1 MRQMRNSFDMYPEQ
15 VVNLS
20 DQREGHGILL
30 LTESLGVRFIDGR
43 ARKLCHE
50 ICSEKGRN
58 HANFLPVSVMK
69 MCGEVRDLLRLR
81 NHSKDWEEFSVKRV
95 VKGTH
100 GQIFVCGIGLPNLI
114 GMKAGILLTL
124 DYIGS
129 RARPRLQKAMEQ
141 FKFTPR
147 EVMVVQNL
155 LRGGNSQQI
164 ADMLTISVQTVKE
177 HFKHIMEKTH
187 ASTRTGILLTLCGN
201 N

>member
-1 MRQMRNSFDMYPEQ
+1 MRQMKDSFDMYPEQ

-30 LTESLGVRFIDGR
+30 LTESLCVRFIDGR

-50 ICSEKGRN
+50 IRGEKGRN
-58 HANFLPVSVMK
+58 HANFLPVSLMK
-69 MCGEVRDLLRLR
+69 MCGEIKDLLRLR

-95 VKGTH
+95 VKGTQ
-100 GQIFVCGIGLPNLI
+100 GQIFVCGIGLPYLI

-124 DYIGS
+124 DYIGT
-129 RARPRLQKAMEQ
+129 RARPRLQKAMEH
-141 FKFTPR
+141 FNFTPR
-147 EVMVVQNL
+147 EVTVVQNL
-155 LRGGNSQQI
+155 LRGGNSKQI

-187 ASTRTGILLTLCGN
+187 SSTRTGILFKLCGN
-201 N
+201 G